1 MVQINNRSRAL
12 IKIETNEG
20 LHGWGEAYSIGPD
33 LAAEPIAN
41 YIFELIKG
49 EDPRRI
55 EYLMLKLHQQF
66 RFPIGGVGLAVISAV
81 DHALWDISGKAAGL
95 PTYMLLGG
103 SVRDRVEVYL
113 HLGGKSGK
121 EAADHAGRLN
131 ENWGVTVFKTSPYR
145 IDMLANR
152 WGMVCA
158 TAASFFR
165 TCVSIRRVIGNL
177 LLMLTQKFSSQF
189 AHYN

>member
-1 MVQINNRSRAL
+1 M
-12 IKIETNEG
+12 
-20 LHGWGEAYSIGPD
+20 
-33 LAAEPIAN
+33 
-41 YIFELIKG
+41 
-49 EDPRRI
+49 
-55 EYLMLKLHQQF
+55 
-66 RFPIGGVGLAVISAV
+66 AVISAV

-145 IDMLANR
+145 VDMLANR

-158 TAASFFR
+158 TAAIFFR